1 MDRLNNGG
9 GQRIADRDD
18 NRGDKEISFEKF
30 IYRKILVDYRYAS
43 IGGRGEK
50 EKKRGEKRTQRGFP

>member
-50 EKKRGEKRTQRGFP
+50 EKKRGKK